1 MKEYRNYFFAL
12 VMFMQIYG
20 AIAQNEPFLKDKS
33 ILETELNF
41 GNVNHFSAGQ
51 AAFMCVETLSENE
64 IIVAYRDWENQGYG
78 TVVVGSVSYL
88 ETAYG
93 EPVVFASANIYLP
106 KIKMVNDSV
115 FLIVYRDMDLDGK
128 GMLVKGELN
137 NGNIQFE
144 APIIFSNSM
153 ISTSSLIVMN
163 DTTFLIAYKD
173 NSNGFGTLLPG
184 KFVNGSVSLGEL
196 QIFNAAT
203 SFENVLC
210 RMTDTTFVITY
221 RDAGNGESGTI
232 KTGTIQNE
240 QITLSEPVIFSSSAT
255 TEIALA
261 AINSTDF
268 VITYLSGGAM
278 GESIMGKLAGNSVVF
293 TNSWVYCGNAVS
305 GNAVVSL
312 SDSIAVVS
320 YADIGNN
327 NYGTSKIMHIRND
340 GLIYG
345 DAVIYIEGGAFTT
358 QGSVLSDSTFVLVFR
373 NERNN
378 FSGSSICGKITT
390 DQTIGVEYNTT
401 IHDIAI
407 YPNPTMGFVTV
418 EGSGINK
425 IVVLNMSGQTI
436 ETIQPSE
443 NETNIDLTHFEKGFY
458 LIKAVWDNQ
467 TVIRKVVLE

>member
-293 TNSWVYCGNAVS
+293 TNSWTYCGSAVS
-305 GNAVVSL
+305 GNSVVSL

-320 YADIGNN
+320 YADLGNN
-327 NYGTSKIMHIRND
+327 NYGTSKIMHISND

-378 FSGSSICGKITT
+378 FSGSSVCGKVTLDPTT
-390 DQTIGVEYNTT
+390 GIEFFDQSPAVMV
-401 IHDIAI
+401 
-407 YPNPTMGFVTV
+407 YPNPATEFITV
-418 EGSGINK
+418 EGDGINN
-425 IVVLNMSGQTI
+425 IEVLNMNGQVVKTIRPSGNKTD
-436 ETIQPSE
+436 
-443 NETNIDLTHFEKGFY
+443 IDLTHFGKGVY
-458 LIKAVWDNQ
+458 LIKATIDSN
-467 TVIRKVVLE
+467 TIIRKVLLE